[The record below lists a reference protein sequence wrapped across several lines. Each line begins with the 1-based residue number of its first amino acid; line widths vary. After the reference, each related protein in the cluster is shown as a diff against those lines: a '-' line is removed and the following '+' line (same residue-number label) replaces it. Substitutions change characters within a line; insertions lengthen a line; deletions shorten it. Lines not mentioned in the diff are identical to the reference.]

1 MQRLCSS
8 AAPPLPAPRNV
19 DPAERQTPPSKHMR
33 HGSLA
38 RRPGPGSDNEAT
50 TGLEVSAF
58 WRCPNS
64 PSSGTSESR
73 NYKQQTHKLLTQSRI
88 RTVNYCCRAHIPCI
102 LTPPLIESS
111 TSRQTRAHWRCVP
124 APRLGCLLTP
134 TFDAS
139 RASAMANVAFVG
151 QIEEADFPNKRLAA
165 PAPGFARPCL
175 TPHNPGFHTSVWSSA
190 THKFLSFVFEKVK
203 IFPSI
208 SLRATENSLF
218 MCNYIIYNPTR
229 SWNEFPGDEERV

>member
-1 MQRLCSS
+1 MQQRCSATAS
-8 AAPPLPAPRNV
+8 ATQCRSSRAANRPPPETLP
-19 DPAERQTPPSKHMR
+19 KHMR

-50 TGLEVSAF
+50 AGLEVSAF

-102 LTPPLIESS
+102 LTPPIESS

-139 RASAMANVAFVG
+139 RASGMANVAFVG
-151 QIEEADFPNKRLAA
+151 QIKEADFPNKRLAA
-165 PAPGFARPCL
+165 PPASHVP
-175 TPHNPGFHTSVWSSA
+175 V
-190 THKFLSFVFEKVK
+190 
-203 IFPSI
+203 
-208 SLRATENSLF
+208 
-218 MCNYIIYNPTR
+218 
-229 SWNEFPGDEERV
+229 